1 MRYRLIIFD
10 WDGTLMDS
18 APRIVACMALAME
31 DVGWPVAS
39 EEAIRD
45 IIGLG
50 LPEAIARLCPG
61 IEPERAER
69 LRERYSHHFVE
80 AERHQLPLSFF
91 EGVEPALERLA
102 ANPAQLLAVAT
113 GKSRRGLD
121 RIFTERNCARWFD
134 DSRTA
139 DLTRSKPDPL
149 MLEELLDALGVA
161 VSDAVMIGDSTYD
174 LEMAERLGMDR
185 IGVAWGVH
193 ARDRLARFSPLFIAE
208 DFDSLAAW
216 LETPPDRKG
225 APHE

>member
-18 APRIVACMALAME
+18 APRIVACMARAME

-39 EEAIRD
+39 EDAIRD

-50 LPEAIARLCPG
+50 LPEAIAKLCPG

-69 LRERYSHHFVE
+69 LRVRYSHHFVE
-80 AERHQLPLSFF
+80 AERHQAPLSFF
-91 EGVEPALERLA
+91 EGVEPALERLS

-121 RIFTERNCARWFD
+121 RIFRERDCARWFD

-139 DLTRSKPDPL
+139 DLSRSKPDPL
-149 MLEELLDALGVA
+149 MLQELLASLEVA
-161 VSDAVMIGDSTYD
+161 VPEAVMIGDSTYD

-193 ARDRLARFSPLFIAE
+193 PRARLERLSPLLIAE
-208 DFDSLAAW
+208 DFNSLAAW
-216 LETPPDRKG
+216 LEAPAPNPGRTP
-225 APHE
+225 